1 MCGIKSRLLGL
12 LLGLSLLLLPVLS
25 SADVVLT
32 DQEYQEI
39 MDSLILSDQELTEA
53 KKEIE
58 QSKMN
63 LLRAQTLLTEQVTE
77 LAVLRINSDLQSK
90 SFETLKR
97 RVDIIWIDR
106 VGFGLLGLLGGYG
119 LTKIIP

>member
-39 MDSLILSDQELTEA
+39 MDSLIISDQELTEA

>member
-39 MDSLILSDQELTEA
+39 MDSLIISDQELTEA

-106 VGFGLLGLLGGYG
+106 VGFGLLGLFGGYG

>member
-39 MDSLILSDQELTEA
+39 MDSLIISDQELTEA

-77 LAVLRINSDLQSK
+77 LAVLRTNSDLQSK

-106 VGFGLLGLLGGYG
+106 AGFGLLGLLGGYG
-119 LTKIIP
+119 LAKIIP